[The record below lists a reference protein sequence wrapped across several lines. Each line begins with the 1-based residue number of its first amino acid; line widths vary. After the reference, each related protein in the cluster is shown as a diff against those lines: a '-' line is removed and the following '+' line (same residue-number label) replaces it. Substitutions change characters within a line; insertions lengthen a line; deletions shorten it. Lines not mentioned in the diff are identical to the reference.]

1 MLIDSLAFTL
11 EKSGC
16 LDTFWGKLDAGE
28 DATLGVAA
36 SARPFLVA
44 ARFAH
49 APQPTL
55 VVVAGEDAAVAFARN
70 VAAYVGEERV
80 LRFPE
85 RMDYPFDPKPADR
98 RVIAQR
104 MEAAWALKSGREVVV
119 VASARAL
126 LRLLP
131 PVEANA
137 ARPIALTAGEELED
151 MGVEGVEELG
161 DLPRALEA
169 AGYANTGELDGP
181 GTFAVRGGT
190 VDVFPGNLSFPVRLD
205 FFGDEL
211 DEIRRIVPATGQ
223 TISSLPSVEIYPVSE
238 FPTSPRALADARR
251 ALEKPALTNPA
262 LRDALEKL
270 EGGLRFD
277 GADVV
282 LPFLY
287 KKPVT
292 LGAYAGAGTCAALIE
307 PRSLFDDAAHAADDI
322 AERARGTNIA
332 LAGLFAEPAALD
344 FGGEVRATYV
354 SIMRVGGALDDELPV
369 KRVDVAG
376 MPDKIFGKLKSLS
389 ADRYTIVFSAPNLRA
404 RETMRHAFVDHG
416 IPIQIVQ
423 PEHLD
428 DGESQPESTEADTP
442 AACGGGSSTSWT
454 TTSRSA

>member
-85 RMDYPFDPKPADR
+85 RADYPFDPKPADR

-126 LRLLP
+126 LCLLP

-223 TISSLPSVEIYPVSE
+223 TISSLPSVEVYPVSE

-262 LRDALEKL
+262 LRDVLEKL

-322 AERARGTNIA
+322 AERADR
-332 LAGLFAEPAALD
+332 
-344 FGGEVRATYV
+344 
-354 SIMRVGGALDDELPV
+354 
-369 KRVDVAG
+369 
-376 MPDKIFGKLKSLS
+376 KS
-389 ADRYTIVFSAPNLRA
+389 V
-404 RETMRHAFVDHG
+404 V
-416 IPIQIVQ
+416 
-423 PEHLD
+423 
-428 DGESQPESTEADTP
+428 
-442 AACGGGSSTSWT
+442 
-454 TTSRSA
+454 